1 MNTRIG
7 IVGLLL
13 ALVLTACGAGRGA
26 SKTDGFAA
34 NGQEPIPFQE
44 LFFKGQRAKATG
56 DYKKAFGFFEQA
68 SEISPQND
76 AVYYEMARVQQQ
88 MDAPLLALDYARKAA
103 DLDPENAWYHTMVAD
118 LNRQLGRIADM
129 EAALEEVLKRDPKR
143 EDAYYG
149 LLEAQLSQEAPKR
162 ALNTL
167 ERMESALGPNPDI
180 YRNRANLHMALG
192 DQDKATGALED
203 LVKAYPQFAEFHLI
217 LAEHYAAI
225 GDTANAQ
232 RVFEHVASMDSDN
245 GQLQLRLSEFLAA
258 QGKDEASYQ
267 ALTKAFSADDVNID
281 QKIGVMMKFYSLTE
295 LNPDYIAK
303 AYNLLDL
310 LKTAHPG
317 EAKAHAMAG
326 DFYIRDGALNEARS
340 AYERALELDPSKGLI
355 WQQLVTIDLEQ
366 NDMEALSTHAS
377 AARDL
382 FPLQPEYYLYAGMAA
397 LQLDKPQEAIR
408 NLNDGR
414 LLVIDNP
421 GLMAQFWSQLGDAY
435 HSDAQH
441 AKSDEAYEKALDIDP
456 DNVFVLNNY
465 AYYLALRG
473 ENLARAEDLAQRC
486 NTLEPGQASFLDTLG
501 WVYFKQGKYD
511 EAITWLTKADEAV
524 NGASGEI
531 LEHLGD
537 AYFKSGNAAKALE
550 LWKKAAQLG
559 DGSDALPQ
567 KIETG
572 TLDD

>member
-7 IVGLLL
+7 IVGLVL
-13 ALVLTACGAGRGA
+13 ALVLTACGGGRSA
-26 SKTDGFAA
+26 SKTTRSAGEV
-34 NGQEPIPFQE
+34 QESIPFQE

-76 AVYYEMARVQQQ
+76 AVYYEMARVQQH

-103 DLDPENAWYHTMVAD
+103 ELDPENVWYHTTVAD
-118 LNRQLGRIADM
+118 LNRRLGRIADM
-129 EAALEEVLKRDPKR
+129 EAALEEVLKQDPTR

-149 LLEAQLSQEAPKR
+149 LLEAQLAQDASKR
-162 ALNTL
+162 ALTTL

-180 YRNRANLHMALG
+180 YRNRANLHMTLG
-192 DQDKATGALED
+192 DQDKATDALGD
-203 LVKAYPQFAEFHLI
+203 LARTYPQFAEFHLI

-225 GDTANAQ
+225 GDIANAQ
-232 RVFEHVASMDSDN
+232 RVFEQVAEMDSDN

-267 ALTKAFSADDVNID
+267 ALTKAFLADDVNID
-281 QKIGVMMKFYSLTE
+281 QKIGVMMKFYGLTE
-295 LNPDYIAK
+295 LNQDYLSK

-310 LKTAHPG
+310 LKTAHPE
-317 EAKAHAMAG
+317 EAKAHAIAG
-326 DFYIRDGALNEARS
+326 DFYIRDGALNQARS
-340 AYERALELDPSKGLI
+340 AYENALELDPSKGLI
-355 WQQLVTIDLEQ
+355 WQQLVTIDVEQ
-366 NDMEALSTHAS
+366 NNMQALSIHAS

-397 LQLDKPQEAIR
+397 LQLSKPKEAIR
-408 NLNDGR
+408 NLSDGR

-421 GLMAQFWSQLGDAY
+421 ALMAQFWSQLGDAY

-441 AKSDEAYEKALDIDP
+441 TKSDDAYEKALDLDP

-473 ENLARAEDLAQRC
+473 ENLARAENLAERC
-486 NTLEPGQASFLDTLG
+486 NTLAPEQASFMDTLG
-501 WVYFKQGKYD
+501 WVYYKQGKYD
-511 EAITWLTKADEAV
+511 EALLWLTKADAAV
-524 NGASGEI
+524 NGTSGEI
-531 LEHLGD
+531 LEHIGD
-537 AYFKSGNAAKALE
+537 AEFKAGHPSKALE
-550 LWKKAAQLG
+550 FWRKAAQLG
-559 DGSDALPQ
+559 DGSDLLPT

-572 TLDD
+572 TLDE